1 MAIKVTFFN
10 RRRYFFNAWELKLSA
25 LVLDRDGV
33 INFDSDSYIKSV
45 AEWVPI
51 EGSIEAIAKFSRAG
65 FRVVII
71 TNQSGLAR
79 GLLKESTLQDIHWKL
94 ESKVE
99 SLGWKIDGVFFCP
112 HHPKENCEC
121 RKPKTGLLKKAEH
134 FLQVSLKNS
143 FFVGSTNEL
152 QKMLNRKKED
162 EIIEETEEIIERPK
176 TEEELQV
183 EEEKK
188 LITPELV
195 RATSFSGSSDEL
207 VDRIRQLGE
216 AGYSQFAI
224 QLVHGQESA
233 LEEWAD
239 VFERV

>member
-10 RRRYFFNAWELKLSA
+10 RRRYFFNAWELKLSV

-99 SLGWKIDGVFFCP
+99 SLGGKIDGVFFCP

-143 FFVGSTNEL
+143 FFVGDSYSDLQCAVNFGLRPILVRSGKGSKTEL
-152 QKMLNRKKED
+152 RLQRERED
-162 EIIEETEEIIERPK
+162 EV
-176 TEEELQV
+176 LQIKPDGLPNADFKV
-183 EEEKK
+183 
-188 LITPELV
+188 LDTAIYDDL
-195 RATSFSGSSDEL
+195 AHFSQSVL
-207 VDRIRQLGE
+207 
-216 AGYSQFAI
+216 F
-224 QLVHGQESA
+224 
-233 LEEWAD
+233 
-239 VFERV
+239 